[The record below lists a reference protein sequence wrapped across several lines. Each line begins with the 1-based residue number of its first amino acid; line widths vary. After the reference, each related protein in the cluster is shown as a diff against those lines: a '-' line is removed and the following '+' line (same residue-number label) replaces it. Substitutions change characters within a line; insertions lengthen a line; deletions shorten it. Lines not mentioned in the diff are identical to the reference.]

1 MRLIVA
7 EKPSMGRAI
16 AQALGLAGSGRNA
29 ITGQGLAVTWCV
41 GHLVEALSP
50 EGYDPGLKQWR
61 LESLPILPEAFQ
73 YAPIERTKDQYATV
87 AGWLNRAEV
96 TEVVNAT
103 DAGREGEL
111 IFDLVYRLSGC
122 TKPVKRLWTSS
133 LTEEAIREAFQ
144 GMKPGEAYAG
154 LRDAARSRQE
164 ADWLVGMNATRAQTI
179 LMRRTGGDG
188 VYSVGRV
195 QTPTLAI
202 LVNRELELRD
212 FKPQAFWTLL
222 GRFAVAEGGWT
233 GKWQKVADGETV
245 ERFRTEAEARE
256 LAARLEGKPAKVTAV
271 QAKTEKKA
279 PELLYDLTAL
289 QKTCNQRFGWSA
301 EHTLEIAQA
310 LYEKKVL
317 SYPRTASRHLTKADA
332 AKASRWLKALSEG
345 QFDELQPFIQEL
357 RKRWPVELGKR
368 FVDDAQV
375 EDHHALVPTE
385 VAARNLSGDE
395 AALYLLVARRFLAA
409 HWPERIIAR
418 TTVITEAD
426 GETFKATGSVIKQ
439 IGWAEVDPPAKRVSK
454 AKEAK
459 AAEPLPEGEEPES
472 PEEEDEDQGLPPL
485 KKGQAADVKGY
496 DVKEGKT
503 TPPKR
508 LSEADLLSAMQGAGR
523 FVDDEALKGALK
535 DRGLGT
541 PATRA
546 AVIETLLQRGY
557 VERKRNVLI
566 PTDKGIA
573 LIQAIPD
580 ERLKSPQLTGEWE
593 AKLESMRR
601 GEALR
606 DGFMGEIRAFVSDLM
621 GTLKGAASQAA
632 RSGPRKPVTGPEI
645 GSCPRCAS
653 PLRLRT
659 WEGRTYA
666 RCDGAKDPECPVAFD
681 CDEAGAPRLRC
692 EACQGPVR
700 EEKSGRKVCL
710 ACHREQGL
718 NAPLPTPCP
727 TCGRARRVI
736 PSTRKG
742 QWFLRCGDCGV
753 SEAMGA

>member
-16 AQALGLAGSGRNA
+16 AQALGLSGSGRNA

-41 GHLVEALSP
+41 GHLVEALQP
-50 EGYDPGLKQWR
+50 EGYDPALKSWR
-61 LESLPILPEAFQ
+61 MEALPIVPEAFQ
-73 YAPIERTKDQYATV
+73 YAAIERTKDQYETV
-87 AGWLNRAEV
+87 AGWLNRKEV

-133 LTEEAIREAFQ
+133 LTEEAIREAFDKL
-144 GMKPGEAYAG
+144 KPGEAYAG

-164 ADWLVGMNATRAQTI
+164 SDWLVGINATRAQTL
-179 LMRRTGGDG
+179 LMRRAGGEG

-212 FKPQAFWTLL
+212 FKPQTFWVLWAK
-222 GRFAVAEGGWT
+222 FQVPEGTWK

-245 ERFRTEAEARE
+245 ERFKSEAEARA
-256 LAARLEGKPAKVTAV
+256 LAEKLAGHGAKVASV

-289 QKTCNQRFGWSA
+289 QKACNQRFGWSA
-301 EHTLEIAQA
+301 ERTLEIAQA

-317 SYPRTASRHLTKADA
+317 SYPRTASRHLTKADV
-332 AKASRWLKALSEG
+332 AKAPRWIKALADG
-345 QFDELQPFIQEL
+345 QFNELGPFIQDL

-368 FVDDAQV
+368 FVDDSQV
-375 EDHHALVPTE
+375 EDHSALVPTE
-385 VAARNLSGDE
+385 VPAQGLHGDE

-409 HWPERIIAR
+409 HWPDRIVAR
-418 TTVITEAD
+418 TTVMTAIE
-426 GETFKATGSVIKQ
+426 GELFKATGAVMKQ
-439 IGWAEVDPPAKRVSK
+439 LGWAEVDPPQRKAPKESK
-454 AKEAK
+454 VKDLDA
-459 AAEPLPEGEEPES
+459 EGEVGDED
-472 PEEEDEDQGLPPL
+472 EEEDQGLPPL
-485 KKGQAADVKGY
+485 KKGQPADVLGF
-496 DVKEGKT
+496 DPKEGKT
-503 TPPKR
+503 SPPKR
-508 LSEADLLSAMQGAGR
+508 LSEADLLGAMQGAGR

-546 AVIETLLQRGY
+546 SIIETLLQRGY
-557 VERKRNVLI
+557 AERKRTALV
-566 PTDKGIA
+566 PTEKGIA
-573 LIQAIPD
+573 LIQSIPD
-580 ERLKSPQLTGEWE
+580 ERIKSPQLTGEWE

-601 GEALR
+601 GETAR
-606 DGFMGEIRAFVSDLM
+606 EGFMDEIKGFVRDLIRN
-621 GTLKGAASQAA
+621 LQGAAPRAA
-632 RSGPRKPVTGPEI
+632 RKPVTGPEI
-645 GSCPRCAS
+645 GPCPRCGS
-653 PLRLRT
+653 TLRLRT
-659 WEGRTYA
+659 WEQRTYA
-666 RCDGAKDPECPVAFD
+666 RCDGSRDPECPVAFD
-681 CDEAGAPRLRC
+681 CDAEGAPTFRC

-700 EEKSGRKVCL
+700 EEKSGRRVCL
-710 ACHREQGL
+710 ACRREQGSQ
-718 NAPLPTPCP
+718 APLPIPCP
-727 TCGRARRVI
+727 KCAAPMRVI

-742 QWFLRCGDCGV
+742 EFFHRCGPCGIV
-753 SEAMGA
+753 ESVKAD

>member
-16 AQALGLAGSGRNA
+16 AQALGLSGSGRNA

-41 GHLVEALSP
+41 GHLVEALQP
-50 EGYDPGLKQWR
+50 EGYDPALKSWR
-61 LESLPILPEAFQ
+61 MEALPIVPEAFR
-73 YAPIERTKDQYATV
+73 YAAIERTKDQYETV

-133 LTEEAIREAFQ
+133 LTEEAIREAF
-144 GMKPGEAYAG
+144 GKLKPGEAYAG

-164 ADWLVGMNATRAQTI
+164 SDWLVGINATRAQTL
-179 LMRRTGGDG
+179 LMRRAGGEG

-212 FKPQAFWTLL
+212 FKPQTFWVLWAK
-222 GRFAVAEGGWT
+222 FQVPEGTWK
-233 GKWQKVADGETV
+233 GKWQQIADGETV
-245 ERFRTEAEARE
+245 ERFKSEAEAKA
-256 LAARLEGKPAKVTAV
+256 LAEKLTGHGAKVASV

-289 QKTCNQRFGWSA
+289 QKAGNQRFGWSA
-301 EHTLEIAQA
+301 ERTLEIAQS
-310 LYEKKVL
+310 LYEKKLL
-317 SYPRTASRHLTKADA
+317 SYPRTASRHLTKADV
-332 AKASRWLKALSEG
+332 AKAPRWIKALADG
-345 QFDELQPFIQEL
+345 QFNELEPFIQDL
-357 RKRWPVELGKR
+357 RKRWPVSLGKR
-368 FVDDAQV
+368 FVDDSQV
-375 EDHHALVPTE
+375 EDHSALVPTE
-385 VAARNLSGDE
+385 VPAQGLHGDE

-409 HWPERIIAR
+409 HWPDRIVAR
-418 TTVITEAD
+418 TTVLTEIE
-426 GETFKATGSVIKQ
+426 GEAFKATGAVMKQ
-439 IGWAEVDPPAKRVSK
+439 LGWAEVDPPQRK
-454 AKEAK
+454 APKEAK
-459 AAEPLPEGEEPES
+459 AKDPDPEGEA
-472 PEEEDEDQGLPPL
+472 PEEDDEEDQGLPPL
-485 KKGQAADVKGY
+485 KKGQAAEVLGFDP
-496 DVKEGKT
+496 KEGKT
-503 TPPKR
+503 SAPKR
-508 LSEADLLSAMQGAGR
+508 LSEADLLGAMQGAGR

-546 AVIETLLQRGY
+546 AIIETLLQRGY
-557 VERKRNVLI
+557 AERKRTALV
-566 PTDKGIA
+566 PTEKGIA
-573 LIQAIPD
+573 LIQSIPD
-580 ERLKSPQLTGEWE
+580 ERIKSPQLTGEWE

-601 GEALR
+601 GEAQR
-606 DGFMGEIRAFVSDLM
+606 DGFMDEIKGFVRDLIQ
-621 GTLKGAASQAA
+621 TLRSSAPKGVK
-632 RSGPRKPVTGPEI
+632 RPVTGPEI
-645 GSCPRCAS
+645 GACPRCAS
-653 PLRLRT
+653 TLRLRT

-666 RCDGAKDPECPVAFD
+666 RCDGSKDSDCPVAFD
-681 CDEAGAPRLRC
+681 CDEQGAPAIRC

-700 EEKSGRKVCL
+700 EEKSGRKVCV
-710 ACHREQGL
+710 ACNREQGL

-727 TCGRARRVI
+727 TCGEARRVI

-742 QWFLRCGDCGV
+742 QWFIRCSECGV
-753 SEAMGA
+753 SEAVGA